1 MALMGVL
8 LGINLTSCSK
18 EDIQPDDNMDDKI
31 ERPNGIPS
39 NIPTNTIYYIT
50 TNNTVLRFENS
61 DVFGGAVI
69 FSNTYSSEKGFGT
82 LVFTS
87 DVTAIDEKAFSANY
101 KLAYIALPNSVK
113 SIGDGAFQYCENL
126 TSVTIPNSVK
136 SIGDG
141 AFQYCENLTSVTIPN
156 SVKSIG
162 FYAFEDCENLTSV
175 TIGDGV
181 KGIGVYAFDGCTSL
195 TAVHIS
201 DIAAWCKIKFYDNP
215 LSYAGRLYLNG
226 EEVKDLVIPNSVESI
241 GEDAFLGCTSLT
253 SVTIGD
259 GVKSIGESAFCGC
272 ENLTSVTIPKS
283 VESIGE
289 CAFAATDGLKEIK
302 VDKDNLVYD
311 SRENCNAIIETASN
325 TLIVGCRQT
334 IIPNSV
340 ESIGDFAF
348 SGCSGL
354 TSVTIPNSVTSIGD
368 YAFYECSGLTSV
380 TIGNSVTSIG
390 DYAFW
395 GCSGLTSVTIPNS
408 VTSIGDDAFSGCRG
422 LTSVTIGN
430 SVESI
435 GSYAFL
441 NCSGLTSVTIP
452 NSVTSIGDYAFSY
465 CDKLKK
471 IYCHAK
477 VVPETKS
484 SVFDST
490 PIEDATLY
498 VPAGSI
504 YAYQSKNP
512 WYDFGKFVAI
522 EMTEVDPR
530 LRYEALAGK
539 WTMTTASGKK
549 WNVTVHAAAEGEP
562 DYNEVLYVTGM
573 MGYDEVVLK
582 MPYSYN
588 SEEGKLEFFIEA
600 GERIAQGLNFSSLG
614 ESDIYLYN
622 LIDSYLTETDFTANV
637 SIDDSSITIDF
648 GNATFVGG
656 IFQGWSYTGYNWF
669 RETGVKMTRTFSDK

>member
-101 KLAYIALPNSVK
+101 KLAYIAL
-113 SIGDGAFQYCENL
+113 
-126 TSVTIPNSVK
+126 PNSVK

>member
-1 MALMGVL
+1 MKILKLFTMALMGVL

-31 ERPNGIPS
+31 EHPNGIPS

-50 TNNTVLRFENS
+50 TNNTVLRFENG

-87 DVTAIDEKAFSANY
+87 DVTAIDEEAFSANY

-113 SIGDGAFQYCENL
+113 SIGSYAFQYCENL

-136 SIGDG
+136 SIG
-141 AFQYCENLTSVTIPN
+141 S
-156 SVKSIG
+156 
-162 FYAFEDCENLTSV
+162 YAFYDCENLTSV

-181 KGIGVYAFDGCTSL
+181 KGMGGYAFDGCTSL

-241 GEDAFLGCTSLT
+241 GEDAFRGCTSLT

-283 VESIGE
+283 VTSIGAW
-289 CAFAATDGLKEIK
+289 AFAATDGLKEIK

-340 ESIGDFAF
+340 ESIGECAF
-348 SGCSGL
+348 YGCTSL
-354 TSVTIPNSVTSIGD
+354 TSVTIPNSVKSIGD
-368 YAFYECSGLTSV
+368 YAFSYCTS
-380 TIGNSVTSIG
+380 
-390 DYAFW
+390 
-395 GCSGLTSVTIPNS
+395 LTSVTIPNS
-408 VTSIGDDAFSGCRG
+408 VKSIGECAFRGC
-422 LTSVTIGN
+422 TS
-430 SVESI
+430 
-435 GSYAFL
+435 
-441 NCSGLTSVTIP
+441 LTSVTIP
-452 NSVTSIGDYAFSY
+452 NSVESIGYDAFSDCTSLTSVTIPNSVESIGYGAFSGCTSLTSVTIGDGVKSIGDYAFSY

-522 EMTEVDPR
+522 EKTEVDPR

-622 LIDSYLTETDFTANV
+622 LIDSSLTETDFTANV

>member
-1 MALMGVL
+1 M
-8 LGINLTSCSK
+8 K
-18 EDIQPDDNMDDKI
+18 
-31 ERPNGIPS
+31 
-39 NIPTNTIYYIT
+39 
-50 TNNTVLRFENS
+50 
-61 DVFGGAVI
+61 
-69 FSNTYSSEKGFGT
+69 
-82 LVFTS
+82 
-87 DVTAIDEKAFSANY
+87 
-101 KLAYIALPNSVK
+101 
-113 SIGDGAFQYCENL
+113 
-126 TSVTIPNSVK
+126 
-136 SIGDG
+136 
-141 AFQYCENLTSVTIPN
+141 
-156 SVKSIG
+156 
-162 FYAFEDCENLTSV
+162 
-175 TIGDGV
+175 
-181 KGIGVYAFDGCTSL
+181 
-195 TAVHIS
+195 
-201 DIAAWCKIKFYDNP
+201 
-215 LSYAGRLYLNG
+215 
-226 EEVKDLVIPNSVESI
+226 
-241 GEDAFLGCTSLT
+241 
-253 SVTIGD
+253 
-259 GVKSIGESAFCGC
+259 
-272 ENLTSVTIPKS
+272 
-283 VESIGE
+283 
-289 CAFAATDGLKEIK
+289 
-302 VDKDNLVYD
+302 
-311 SRENCNAIIETASN
+311 
-325 TLIVGCRQT
+325 
-334 IIPNSV
+334 
-340 ESIGDFAF
+340 
-348 SGCSGL
+348 
-354 TSVTIPNSVTSIGD
+354 
-368 YAFYECSGLTSV
+368 
-380 TIGNSVTSIG
+380 
-390 DYAFW
+390 
-395 GCSGLTSVTIPNS
+395 
-408 VTSIGDDAFSGCRG
+408 
-422 LTSVTIGN
+422 
-430 SVESI
+430 
-435 GSYAFL
+435 
-441 NCSGLTSVTIP
+441 
-452 NSVTSIGDYAFSY
+452 SIGDYAFSY

-522 EMTEVDPR
+522 EKTEVDPR

-622 LIDSYLTETDFTANV
+622 LIDSSLTETDFTANV

>member
-31 ERPNGIPS
+31 EHPNGIPS

-113 SIGDGAFQYCENL
+113 SIGDDAFQYCENL

-136 SIGDG
+136 SIG
-141 AFQYCENLTSVTIPN
+141 S
-156 SVKSIG
+156 
-162 FYAFEDCENLTSV
+162 YAFEDCENLTSV

-241 GEDAFLGCTSLT
+241 GDDAFRGCTSLT

-259 GVKSIGESAFCGC
+259 GVKSIGESAFYGC

-283 VESIGE
+283 VTSIGAW
-289 CAFAATDGLKEIK
+289 AFAATDGLKEIK

-354 TSVTIPNSVTSIGD
+354 TSVTIPNSVESIGECAFRGCTSLTSVTIGDGVKSIGD
-368 YAFYECSGLTSV
+368 YAFQ
-380 TIGNSVTSIG
+380 
-390 DYAFW
+390 
-395 GCSGLTSVTIPNS
+395 
-408 VTSIGDDAFSGCRG
+408 
-422 LTSVTIGN
+422 
-430 SVESI
+430 
-435 GSYAFL
+435 
-441 NCSGLTSVTIP
+441 
-452 NSVTSIGDYAFSY
+452 Y

-522 EMTEVDPR
+522 EKTEVDPR

-588 SEEGKLEFFIEA
+588 SEEGMLEFFIEA

-622 LIDSYLTETDFTANV
+622 LIDSSLTETDFTANV

>member
-1 MALMGVL
+1 M
-8 LGINLTSCSK
+8 
-18 EDIQPDDNMDDKI
+18 
-31 ERPNGIPS
+31 
-39 NIPTNTIYYIT
+39 
-50 TNNTVLRFENS
+50 
-61 DVFGGAVI
+61 
-69 FSNTYSSEKGFGT
+69 
-82 LVFTS
+82 
-87 DVTAIDEKAFSANY
+87 
-101 KLAYIALPNSVK
+101 
-113 SIGDGAFQYCENL
+113 
-126 TSVTIPNSVK
+126 K

>member
-18 EDIQPDDNMDDKI
+18 EDIQPDDDNMDDKI
-31 ERPNGIPS
+31 EHPNGIPS

-50 TNNTVLRFENS
+50 TDNTVLRFENS

-113 SIGDGAFQYCENL
+113 SIGDDAFQYCENL

-136 SIGDG
+136 SIG
-141 AFQYCENLTSVTIPN
+141 S
-156 SVKSIG
+156 
-162 FYAFEDCENLTSV
+162 YAFEDCENLTSV

-241 GEDAFLGCTSLT
+241 GDDAFRGCTSLT

-259 GVKSIGESAFCGC
+259 GVKSIGESAFYGC

-283 VESIGE
+283 VTSIGAW
-289 CAFAATDGLKEIK
+289 AFAATDGLKEIK

-354 TSVTIPNSVTSIGD
+354 TSVTIPNSVESIGECAFRGCTSLTSVTIGDGVKSIGD
-368 YAFYECSGLTSV
+368 YAFQ
-380 TIGNSVTSIG
+380 
-390 DYAFW
+390 
-395 GCSGLTSVTIPNS
+395 
-408 VTSIGDDAFSGCRG
+408 
-422 LTSVTIGN
+422 
-430 SVESI
+430 
-435 GSYAFL
+435 
-441 NCSGLTSVTIP
+441 
-452 NSVTSIGDYAFSY
+452 Y

-522 EMTEVDPR
+522 EKTEVDPR

-588 SEEGKLEFFIEA
+588 SEEGMLEFFIEA
-600 GERIAQGLNFSSLG
+600 GERIAQGLNFSSFG